1 MKKTPPTL
9 ADRLYMLT
17 STGKGW
23 PWPEREHLRSAL
35 FQARRFVLDDEMS
48 AFLCNLSMEGFFRP
62 GREIRCDYVDGRV
75 GFPVPH
81 CSQRVAHTRLDQLRL
96 GARLPHAPFTWIELN
111 LSEFKHRS
119 EELMHE
125 PPSLYGK
132 RVSPNR
138 EGWLILTRGE
148 LCQASVFLTTELE
161 DEDPDLW
168 LLPFPWAYAWSTSD
182 DPVGSLF
189 ARERGSEY
197 WHKRSADWE
206 GLLGAPLS
214 AVAAGI
220 PKYRTDRVEV
230 LRSMFNPVK
239 DPAKLERD
247 IETMVDW
254 AGCIRR
260 MWAFLSTVNDIPVLR
275 REVKAT
281 KGFMARGS
289 YKRFLDHHTITLTVP
304 VKKDVRKLAREV
316 LAMARRRA
324 HMVRGHWRRDWRH
337 PPSALCVH
345 EWTADGIC
353 KNCEGHRLWIHEHQR
368 GATELGITMTDYKV
382 VHE

>member
-1 MKKTPPTL
+1 
-9 ADRLYMLT
+9 MLT
-17 STGKGW
+17 SGKDW
-23 PWPEREHLRSAL
+23 PYPERERLRMAL

-48 AFLCNLSMEGFFRP
+48 GFLCDLSMGGFFKP
-62 GREIRCDYVDGRV
+62 GREIVCDYQDGRV
-75 GFPVPH
+75 LFPTPH

-96 GARLPHAPFTWIELN
+96 GARVPHSPFTWVELN
-111 LSEFKHRS
+111 LSAFKHRS
-119 EELMHE
+119 EELLHE
-125 PPSLYGK
+125 APSLYDK

-138 EGWLILTRGE
+138 EGWLILTKGD
-148 LCQASVFLTTELE
+148 LCQASMFLTT
-161 DEDPDLW
+161 DSVYDDPTNGLW
-168 LLPFPWAYAWSTSD
+168 LIPFPWSYAWSTSD
-182 DPVGSLF
+182 SPVGSLF
-189 ARERGSEY
+189 VEANKFKDIEY
-197 WHKRSADWE
+197 WQKRGADWE
-206 GLLGAPLS
+206 SSLGAPLS

-230 LRSMFNPVK
+230 MRSMFNPTDKNNPSRLQK
-239 DPAKLERD
+239 DVEV
-247 IETMVDW
+247 MVDW

-260 MWAFLSTVNDIPVLR
+260 MWAFLSTINDIPVLR
-275 REVKAT
+275 REVKASR
-281 KGFMARGS
+281 GFMARGN

-337 PPSALCVH
+337 LPSRLCQH

-353 KNCEGHRLWIHEHQR
+353 KDCGGHRLWIHEHQR

-382 VHE
+382 VHD